1 MKTKNLIKF
10 ITGLLLW
17 PLVLAAFR
25 AFLTQLGAFTNNQG
39 NVQYYFFGGFL
50 SYLVFQFVFFKPIRT
65 YVFGHELTHALWSL
79 LFGGRVKDFTVKAT
93 SGKVVLT
100 KTNFLINL
108 APYFFPLY
116 TFIVVIIYFVLR
128 SFDLDQKF
136 FIYIIS
142 ALGFTFSFHVALLI
156 YAFSLGQS
164 DVKKTGRV
172 FSLTLVALFNI
183 IVAVLILKLMVPDT
197 IQVADFARES
207 LLACQA
213 IWIWLGK
220 SLVELKDLIF
230 KDKALFL
237 WNK

>member
-10 ITGLLLW
+10 LSGLLLW

-25 AFLTQLGAFTNNQG
+25 AFLTQLGAFTNYQG
-39 NVQYYFFGGFL
+39 SVQYYFFGGFL
-50 SYLVFQFVFFKPIRT
+50 SYLVFQLIFFKPIRT
-65 YVFGHELTHALWSL
+65 YIFGHELTHALWSL

-116 TFIVVIIYFVLR
+116 TFIVVIIYTVLQV
-128 SFDLDQKF
+128 FDLDHKY
-136 FIYIIS
+136 FIYIIF

-207 LLACQA
+207 LLTCKT
-213 IWIWLGK
+213 IWLWLWK
-220 SLVELKDLIF
+220 SLIEFKDLIL
-230 KDKALFL
+230 KDKTLFL
-237 WNK
+237 WNN

>member
-1 MKTKNLIKF
+1 MA
-10 ITGLLLW
+10 GLLLW
-17 PLVLAAFR
+17 PLVLAVFR
-25 AFLTQLGAFTNNQG
+25 AFLTQLGAFTNYQG
-39 NVQYYFFGGFL
+39 SVQYYFFGGFL
-50 SYLVFQFVFFKPIRT
+50 SYLAFQFVFFKPIRT

-79 LFGGRVKDFTVKAT
+79 LFGGRVIDFTVKAT

-116 TFIVVIIYFVLR
+116 TFIVVIIYSILR
-128 SFDLDQKF
+128 FFELDQKF
-136 FIYIIS
+136 FIYIIF
-142 ALGFTFSFHVALLI
+142 ALGFTFSFHLALLL

-197 IQVADFARES
+197 IQVIAFGRES
-207 LLACQA
+207 WQSCKD
-213 IWIWLGK
+213 IWLWIGAT
-220 SLVELKDLIF
+220 LIEFKDLIF
-230 KDKALFL
+230 KDKDLFL

>member
-1 MKTKNLIKF
+1 MKNKNLIKF
-10 ITGLLLW
+10 SAGILLW

-25 AFLTQLGAFTNNQG
+25 AFLTQLGAFTNYQG
-39 NVQYYFFGGFL
+39 SVQYYFFGGFL
-50 SYLVFQFVFFKPIRT
+50 SYLVFQLIFFKPIRT
-65 YVFGHELTHALWSL
+65 YIFGHELTHALWSL
-79 LFGGRVKDFTVKAT
+79 MFGGRVRDFTVKAA

-116 TFIVVIIYFVLR
+116 TFIVVIIYAVLQA
-128 SFDLDQKF
+128 FDLDQKF
-136 FIYIIS
+136 FIYIIF
-142 ALGFTFSFHVALLI
+142 ALGFTFSFHIALLI

-172 FSLTLVALFNI
+172 FSLTLVTLFNI

-207 LLACQA
+207 LLTCRV
-213 IWIWLGK
+213 IWFWLWN
-220 SLVELKDLIF
+220 SLIELKDLIL
-230 KDKALFL
+230 KDKTLFL
-237 WNK
+237 WNN

>member
-1 MKTKNLIKF
+1 MKNKQGIKLL
-10 ITGLLLW
+10 TGVLLW

-25 AFLTQLGAFTNNQG
+25 AFLTQLGAFTNYKG
-39 NVQYYFFGGFL
+39 SVQYYFFGGFL
-50 SYLVFQFVFFKPIRT
+50 CYLLFQFVFFKPIRT

-79 LFGGRVKDFTVKAT
+79 MFGGRVKDFTVKAT

-108 APYFFPLY
+108 APYFFPIY
-116 TFIVVIIYFVLR
+116 TFIVVIIYSILQA
-128 SFDLDQKF
+128 FDLGNKY
-136 FIYIIS
+136 FIYVIF
-142 ALGFTFSFHVALLI
+142 ALGFTFSFHIALLI

-183 IVAVLILKLMVPDT
+183 IVAVLILKLMVPDI
-197 IQVADFARES
+197 IQVVDFARES
-207 LLACQA
+207 LLTCQA
-213 IWIWLGK
+213 IWLWLWN
-220 SLVELKDLIF
+220 SLVEFKDLIL
-230 KDKALFL
+230 KDKAFFQ

>member
-1 MKTKNLIKF
+1 MKNKNLLKF
-10 ITGLLLW
+10 TAGLLLW
-17 PLVLAAFR
+17 PLVLATFR
-25 AFLTQLGAFTNNQG
+25 AFLTQLGAFTHYQG
-39 NVQYYFFGGFL
+39 SVQYYFFGGFL
-50 SYLVFQFVFFKPIRT
+50 SYLAFQFVFFKPMRT
-65 YVFGHELTHALWSL
+65 YVFGHELTHALWAL
-79 LFGGRVKDFTVKAT
+79 MFGGRVKDFTVKAT

-116 TFIVVIIYFVLR
+116 TFIVVIIYSILKA
-128 SFDLDQKF
+128 FDLDQRF
-136 FIYIIS
+136 FIYIIF
-142 ALGFTFSFHVALLI
+142 ALGFTFSFHIALLI

-213 IWIWLGK
+213 IWLWLWQ
-220 SLVELKDLIF
+220 SLVEFKNLIF
-230 KDKALFL
+230 KEKAL

>member
-10 ITGLLLW
+10 TTGLLLW

-25 AFLTQLGAFTNNQG
+25 AFLTQLGAFTNYKG
-39 NVQYYFFGGFL
+39 GVQYYFFGGFL
-50 SYLVFQFVFFKPIRT
+50 SYLTFQLVFFKPMRT

-79 LFGGRVKDFTVKAT
+79 MFGGRVKDFTVKAT

-108 APYFFPLY
+108 APYFFPIY
-116 TFIVVIIYFVLR
+116 TFIVVIIYTVLR
-128 SFDLDQKF
+128 SFDLDQQF
-136 FIYIIS
+136 FIYIII
-142 ALGFTFSFHVALLI
+142 ALGFTFSFHIALLI

-183 IVAVLILKLMVPDT
+183 IVAVLILKLMLPDI
-197 IQVADFARES
+197 IQVIDFIRES
-207 LLACQA
+207 WQSCKD
-213 IWIWLGK
+213 IWLWIGAT
-220 SLVELKDLIF
+220 LLEFKDLIF
-230 KDKALFL
+230 KDKDLFL